1 MEETIG
7 QLRSLV
13 QTVVYQSPDKWRTF
27 TQTYGKLAG
36 HNPAEFKFHFSLMTL
51 WFRGAYR
58 LRKGVNTGLKDTSI
72 ESDMVSF
79 NESFPHAD
87 LMAISLRLEDS
98 LNAILKNLY
107 MPLILT
113 NLLLDIQRYL
123 RE

>member
-1 MEETIG
+1 
-7 QLRSLV
+7 
-13 QTVVYQSPDKWRTF
+13 
-27 TQTYGKLAG
+27 
-36 HNPAEFKFHFSLMTL
+36 
-51 WFRGAYR
+51 
-58 LRKGVNTGLKDTSI
+58 
-72 ESDMVSF
+72 MVSF

>member
-1 MEETIG
+1 
-7 QLRSLV
+7 
-13 QTVVYQSPDKWRTF
+13 
-27 TQTYGKLAG
+27 
-36 HNPAEFKFHFSLMTL
+36 MTL

-87 LMAISLRLEDS
+87 LLTISLRLEDS
-98 LNAILKNLY
+98 LNAILQNLY

-113 NLLLDIQRYL
+113 NLLLDIQGYL